1 MVPTQD
7 GALQRSRG
15 TRLFMELVGRSCFV
29 RPPLSFNVG
38 CLYSCRVRCALIHC
52 HRPDLLD
59 YDKLDK
65 VCTLRLLNQR
75 RGRLTTAQSDR
86 HGNTRLAFKIAA
98 DHLNIPQ
105 LLEVED
111 LCDSK
116 RPDEKS
122 VMTYIASFFHAFS
135 SMGKPTFHYNIP
147 RLTDIPQT
155 KRRPFPDV
163 LKSSQNSCSQ
173 SGSVEMTTSAE
184 SDSSSP
190 PSRRYNRSGP
200 ARCSQEHTP
209 MPSSSPR
216 ISQRTS
222 TRQSGRGSPN
232 GRTLRRCLGMSRRN

>member
-1 MVPTQD
+1 
-7 GALQRSRG
+7 
-15 TRLFMELVGRSCFV
+15 
-29 RPPLSFNVG
+29 
-38 CLYSCRVRCALIHC
+38 
-52 HRPDLLD
+52 
-59 YDKLDK
+59 
-65 VCTLRLLNQR
+65 VCTLSLLNQR
-75 RGRLTTAQSDR
+75 LGTLTTVQGDR

-135 SMGKPTFHYNIP
+135 SMGEPTFHYNILQ
-147 RLTDIPQT
+147 LTDLRQT

-184 SDSSSP
+184 SDSSLP
-190 PSRRYNRSGP
+190 PSRRCNHSGP
-200 ARCSQEHTP
+200 ARCSLGHTP

-222 TRQSGRGSPN
+222 IRQSGRGSPN
-232 GRTLRRCLGMSRRN
+232 GRMLRRCLGMSRRN